1 MDRYPKA
8 PGDERTNVL
17 NVGFI
22 TSVCPLTTN
31 PFPFSLPLQDRHI
44 KKNSVDGDPV
54 VDPSQDYFLL
64 HGYENATHTVLRF
77 KRKLDT
83 CDTAN
88 DVPITVS
95 CTFHFSTNDKQFVT
109 QTTECNQQSVT

>member
-1 MDRYPKA
+1 M
-8 PGDERTNVL
+8 
-17 NVGFI
+17 
-22 TSVCPLTTN
+22 
-31 PFPFSLPLQDRHI
+31 
-44 KKNSVDGDPV
+44 

-95 CTFHFSTNDKQFVT
+95 CTFRFAPLPRPLV
-109 QTTECNQQSVT
+109 EEVLLVEIRVEEEEVEG